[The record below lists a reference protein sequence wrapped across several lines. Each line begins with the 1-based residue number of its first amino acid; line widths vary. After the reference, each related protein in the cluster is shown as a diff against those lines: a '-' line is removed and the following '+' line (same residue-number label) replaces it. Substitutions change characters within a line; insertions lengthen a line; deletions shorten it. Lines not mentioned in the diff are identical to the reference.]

1 MGQEKYTA
9 KTMAALQ
16 AAQQM
21 AAMRYHQEITSLHV
35 LLALAKEPEGL
46 WIDSYQHF
54 MERFGHLFS
63 ERSF

>member
-21 AAMRYHQEITSLHV
+21 AAMRYHSL
-35 LLALAKEPEGL
+35 AWFPTYIGT
-46 WIDSYQHF
+46 
-54 MERFGHLFS
+54 
-63 ERSF
+63 